1 MVGYT
6 SQRKKDVTGAVAIVV
21 TLIARLLTVGVP
33 VTMFSSA
40 FKLPRGSWQ
49 VLTWV
54 RVPLAIP
61 VIMAG
66 IRTAAVINVGTAT
79 LAAFVGGGG
88 LGDPIVAGLALA
100 DSRMVLSGAIPAAA
114 LAVLVDV
121 SLAGVQHALT
131 PGALR
136 ERLASGGSS

>member
-1 MVGYT
+1 MT
-6 SQRKKDVTGAVAIVV
+6 
-21 TLIARLLTVGVP
+21 P
-33 VTMFSSA
+33 
-40 FKLPRGSWQ
+40 WQ

-54 RVPLAIP
+54 RVPLAMP

-66 IRTAAVINVGTAT
+66 VRTAAVINVGTAT

-100 DSRMVLSGAIPAAA
+100 DSRMVLSGAIPAAV

-121 SLAGVQHALT
+121 TLAGAQRALT

-136 ERLASGGSS
+136 ETLESGGSS